1 MICYCK
7 IQIITFDDFSHRL
20 YVLRQLS
27 FHSMMIHRPILH
39 TYIVYST
46 IQLQCWDNIKNVTK
60 YSLSGAFYRLHDRV
74 PIHIPLIA
82 TTPLQAVCSAAIC
95 KQSWSGYQVFS
106 SSNWSWCCNNQWMG
120 TDYSQKLPLIDSKI
134 VPINNKPTWIL
145 KKNFAWFFA

>member
-60 YSLSGAFYRLHDRV
+60 YSLSVAFYRLHDRV
-74 PIHIPLIA
+74 PIHIPLIG
-82 TTPLQAVCSAAIC
+82 TVGTVGSLQCSNL
-95 KQSWSGYQVFS
+95 QTNLERLSG
-106 SSNWSWCCNNQWMG
+106 
-120 TDYSQKLPLIDSKI
+120 
-134 VPINNKPTWIL
+134 
-145 KKNFAWFFA
+145 FFLL